1 MQRIMG
7 QKILGG
13 AAALALLVGLG
24 GAAVA
29 QEEKFITI
37 GTGGQ
42 TGVYYVV
49 GQSICGLVNRGQA
62 EHGVRCTAPSTGG
75 SIANLNAMREGA
87 MEMGVV
93 QSDWQYH
100 AYNGTSQFEDAGPF
114 EDLRAVF
121 SVHPEPFNVIARTDS
136 GIETFEDLLGKRVNV
151 GNPGSGQRATM
162 DVVMEAMGWSIGD
175 FALASELQSAEQAGA
190 LGDNNVDAIIFT
202 VGHPNGS
209 IQEATTTTDAK
220 LISVDTD
227 EIKALVADRPY
238 YAVATV
244 PGGMYRGTDEDVTT
258 FGVLATFVAPASVD
272 DDVIYAVVSAVFEN
286 FDRFKGLHP
295 AFDVLEEEAMV
306 TNGISAPLHEGAAR
320 YYRERGWIE

>member
-1 MQRIMG
+1 MTMKKIMG
-7 QKILGG
+7 GV
-13 AAALALLVGLG
+13 AALALLVGLNG
-24 GAAVA
+24 TATA

-100 AYNGTSQFEDAGPF
+100 AYNGTSQFEEAGPF

-136 GIETFEDLLGKRVNV
+136 GIESFEDLKGKRVNV

-162 DVVMEAMGWSIGD
+162 DVVLETMGWSIGD
-175 FALASELQSAEQAGA
+175 FSLASELQSAEQAGA

-227 EIKALVADRPY
+227 EIKALVEDRPY
-238 YAVATV
+238 YAMATV

-295 AFDVLEEEAMV
+295 AFDILNEEDMV